1 MTSQDEN
8 KPGLSWTVLDIER
21 DVTYSL
27 PIFLGVGKYKAINK
41 WMYALCKYDNTQKT
55 IIFHISMYF
64 CTYGF
69 VYPGGTILLFICCL
83 SCGVHKLFGR
93 ETPTISAM
101 NEVYSRDQESEE
113 ALVDSIPSLDYRVAV
128 SNHMFRDER

>member
-27 PIFLGVGKYKAINK
+27 PIFLGVGKNKAINK

-55 IIFHISMYF
+55 IIQGVFFQRDKGMR
-64 CTYGF
+64 
-69 VYPGGTILLFICCL
+69 LLT
-83 SCGVHKLFGR
+83 GVF
-93 ETPTISAM
+93 
-101 NEVYSRDQESEE
+101 
-113 ALVDSIPSLDYRVAV
+113 
-128 SNHMFRDER
+128 